1 MLLKENDSRKEHWRF
16 FLTEI
21 VALLLLLKS
30 PFGQALHQTATN
42 RMVEG
47 DFITVKNRTIKTGIT
62 RNIVVNKPGFL
73 VQKISRTDSSRVS
86 NKYSPFS
93 KKFVY
98 RENHP
103 KLNP

>member
-1 MLLKENDSRKEHWRF
+1 M
-16 FLTEI
+16 EI

-73 VQKISRTDSSRVS
+73 VQKISGTDSSRVS